1 MRRTARR
8 LAALAVLLAAALV
21 LFLVESLIPPLLPMA
36 PYVKIGLANSIVL
49 LVIVL
54 FGARDAF
61 LFVLAKNLLGAL
73 FGSLFALAF
82 NLAGSL
88 AAYAV
93 MVLLYRF
100 VFPKVSLVAISVAGA
115 VLSNIARTAVGVWLR
130 DAPSLFIQLPAV
142 CIFSVCA
149 GIVIGVLAVFLVK
162 YLPERLTKQE

>member
-73 FGSLFALAF
+73 FGSDVYKRQWK
-82 NLAGSL
+82 NC
-88 AAYAV
+88 
-93 MVLLYRF
+93 
-100 VFPKVSLVAISVAGA
+100 
-115 VLSNIARTAVGVWLR
+115 T
-130 DAPSLFIQLPAV
+130 APSHCSSCF
-142 CIFSVCA
+142 CF
-149 GIVIGVLAVFLVK
+149 GYTF
-162 YLPERLTKQE
+162 